1 MEKLTKEEVEVI
13 LTWWEEEKEKTRA
26 TFLESLTPGQR
37 ELLRRYYRAKRK
49 IATLRKWLKQG
60 RIGRRRVAVPA
71 WAQYDYGLL
80 RLARA
85 IGLSV
90 DFYEK
95 VDEALRGLHEVE
107 RAILKGF
114 YGFEGKR
121 VGLREMAEK
130 MALPVGVILALRRRA
145 LKKLAKM
152 LGVSREKGGV
162 SLME

>member
-1 MEKLTKEEVEVI
+1 MELTREEVEII
-13 LTWWEEEKEKTRA
+13 LGWWEEEKDKTRA

-49 IATLRKWLKQG
+49 VATLKKWLKQEKK
-60 RIGRRRVAVPA
+60 IRRRKVAVPA

-107 RAILKGF
+107 RAILKGL
-114 YGFEGKR
+114 YGFEGRR
-121 VGLREMAEK
+121 VSLRELSER
-130 MALPVGVILALRRRA
+130 MALPIGVILALRRRA
-145 LKKLAKM
+145 MWKLAKM
-152 LGVSREKGGV
+152 LELNKEKDKL
-162 SLME
+162 S